1 VGRLDGF
8 IGSAAQGRVER
19 PAFAGADGGPN
30 QETWTM
36 EASHLSA
43 LEQKHLGLER
53 RIQEE
58 LNRPAPDDTLLQ
70 DLKRR
75 KLRLKD
81 ELTRN

>member
-1 VGRLDGF
+1 
-8 IGSAAQGRVER
+8 
-19 PAFAGADGGPN
+19 
-30 QETWTM
+30 M

-43 LEQKHLGLER
+43 LQEKHAGLER

-58 LNRPAPDDTLLQ
+58 LNRPAPNDVLLS

-81 ELTRN
+81 ELTRH

>member
-1 VGRLDGF
+1 
-8 IGSAAQGRVER
+8 
-19 PAFAGADGGPN
+19 
-30 QETWTM
+30 M